1 MHSHFKTMLIH
12 PTLPVTEPPSLGN
25 KIRQSFLLKQNGTG
39 NTLVYIDFEKENKN
53 KLGYLFLLGPNLLIY
68 KATEL
73 ISTAHLHFFQSVPN

>member
-1 MHSHFKTMLIH
+1 M
-12 PTLPVTEPPSLGN
+12 
-25 KIRQSFLLKQNGTG
+25 LKQNGTG

-68 KATEL
+68 KATEQ